1 MFKGIIGR
9 KLGMTQVFDQNGNVV
24 PVTVIEAGP
33 CAVVQ
38 VKTVEKEGY
47 NALQLGF
54 MPKKPQRVNK
64 PLLGHFKKAGV
75 EPFYVLKEFRVESVE
90 GISVG
95 QKVTVGVFKPG
106 DYVDVTG
113 WTKGRGFTG
122 VMKRHNYSGAPGSHG
137 TSDYH
142 RHGGSVGSNT
152 DPGRTWKGKG
162 MPGHYGNERV
172 TVQNLLVVDVK
183 PEENL
188 LLVKGAVPGGPNSIV
203 LIKEAKKKRAKNG
216 QG

>member
-1 MFKGIIGR
+1 MAMFKGIIGR
-9 KLGMTQVFDQNGNVV
+9 KLGMTQVFDQKGNVV

-33 CAVVQ
+33 CSIVQ
-38 VKTVEKEGY
+38 IKTEEKEGY

-54 MPKKPQRVNK
+54 LPKKASRVNK
-64 PLLGHFKKAGV
+64 PLLGHFQKAGV
-75 EPFYVLKEFRVESVE
+75 GPFYILKEFRVENTE
-90 GISVG
+90 GYSLG
-95 QKVTVGVFKPG
+95 QEIRVDVFKPG

-122 VMKRHNYSGAPGSHG
+122 VMKRHNYSGAPSSHG

-162 MPGHYGNERV
+162 MPGRYGNERV

-183 PEENL
+183 PEKNL
-188 LLVKGAVPGGPNSIV
+188 LLVKGAVPGGVNSIL
-203 LIKEAKKKRAKNG
+203 LIREAKKKRG
-216 QG
+216 

>member
-1 MFKGIIGR
+1 MFKGIIGK
-9 KLGMTQVFDQNGNVV
+9 KLGMTQVFDEKGNVI

-38 VKTVEKEGY
+38 VKTEEKEGY

-54 MPKKPQRVNK
+54 LPKKPTRVNK
-64 PLLGHFKKAGV
+64 PMLGHFQKAGV
-75 EPFYVLKEFRVESVE
+75 GPFYILREFRVESVE
-90 GISVG
+90 GFKPG
-95 QKVTVGVFKPG
+95 QEIRVEVFKPG

-142 RHGGSVGSNT
+142 RHGGSAAGGAT
-152 DPGRTWKGKG
+152 DPGRVWKGKG
-162 MPGHYGNERV
+162 MPGRYGNERV

-183 PEENL
+183 PKENL
-188 LLVKGAVPGGPNSIV
+188 ILVKGAVPGGPNSIV
-203 LIKEAKKKRAKNG
+203 LIREAKKRAKNG
-216 QG
+216 QS